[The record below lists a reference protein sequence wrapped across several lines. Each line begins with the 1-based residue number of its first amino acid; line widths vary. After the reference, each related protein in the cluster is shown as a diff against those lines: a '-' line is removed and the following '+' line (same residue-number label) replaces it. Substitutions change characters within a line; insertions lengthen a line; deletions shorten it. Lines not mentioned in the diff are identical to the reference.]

1 MSSLKRDLRKK
12 RFLNTMRLADEE
24 QLCGLVWAVSEVQ
37 ARGSTAPLS
46 SYVIPKEARNKGVQS
61 EYYCFPWRL
70 ETLVNETFTTEQA
83 RIIGGRIIH
92 NLDYIRFNT
101 LTTLLNQLNEWE
113 NEESALITTQE
124 NVIHHL
130 GRIGR
135 HQFPWQRGWLNLPDF
150 YRTAVLY
157 GGPLATDHLALS
169 GLTLNA
175 LSAIGLGLYGTFGQ
189 TRYIPVNFDLTEV
202 DVTCEQA
209 KAVLAR
215 IACSISDARSEA
227 KSLRAGR
234 TDPAYSPSFLRKFP
248 CLFSENARN
257 SIFSPLPELL
267 LYRVTTGLYY
277 DVIGGGSAVANEIGA
292 NFENYS
298 LNLLGAMM
306 PDMKVSGEVTYRRR
320 GNTVKSPDILAS
332 KDDEVSLVIECKATK
347 MNVVTRFGFEP
358 LTTGHRGFDDLVKA
372 VAQIW
377 RFVADVRLGR
387 VDQITLSEDAKGL
400 VLTLDPWMD
409 MTVGFGARVISAANQ
424 LIASDLDILEVDK
437 RQIAFGSIEDFEDLL
452 AMAKSDEFLATIA
465 VSSKPDNGGWTL
477 GNLFKQE
484 FPQTTRD
491 RKRYPF
497 LEQMNEKLPWRRL
510 IEAAAARSSR

>member
-1 MSSLKRDLRKK
+1 MSSLKRDLRKR
-12 RFLNTMRLADEE
+12 RFLNTIRLADEE

-46 SYVIPKEARNKGVQS
+46 SYDIPKDARKKGVQS

-70 ETLVNETFTTEQA
+70 ESLVNETFTADQA
-83 RIIGGRIIH
+83 HIKGGRIIH
-92 NLDYIRFNT
+92 TLDYDRFNT

-189 TRYIPVNFDLTEV
+189 MRYIQANFDLTAV
-202 DVTCEQA
+202 DVTREQA

-248 CLFSENARN
+248 CLFSEPVRN
-257 SIFSPLPELL
+257 SIFSPLPELI
-267 LYRVTTGLYY
+267 LYRVTAGLYY
-277 DVIGGGSAVANEIGA
+277 DVIGGGSAIANEIGT

-298 LNLLGAMM
+298 LDILRAMM
-306 PDMKVSGEVTYRRR
+306 PDMKISGEVNYRRR

-332 KDDEVSLVIECKATK
+332 RGGDVSLIIECKATK

-358 LTTGHRGFDDLVKA
+358 LTAGHRGFDDLVKA

-377 RFVADVRLGR
+377 RFIADVRLRR
-387 VDQITLSEDAKGL
+387 VNQITLSKDAKGL

-409 MTVGFGARVISAANQ
+409 MTVGFSARVLEAANE
-424 LIASDLDILEVDK
+424 LIASDPDILEADK
-437 RQIAFGSIEDFEDLL
+437 HQIAFGSIEDFEDLL
-452 AMAKSDEFLATIA
+452 AMAKPDEFLATIEVA
-465 VSSKPDNGGWTL
+465 SKPDNGGWTL
-477 GNLFKQE
+477 GNLFRQE
-484 FPQTTRD
+484 FPQATRD
-491 RKRYPF
+491 RKKYPF

-510 IEAAAARSSR
+510 IETPAARSSR